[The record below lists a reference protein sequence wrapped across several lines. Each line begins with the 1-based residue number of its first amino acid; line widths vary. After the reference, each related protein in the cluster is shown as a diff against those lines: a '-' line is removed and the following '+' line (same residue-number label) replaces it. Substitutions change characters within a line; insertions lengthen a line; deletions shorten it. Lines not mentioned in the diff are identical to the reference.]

1 MRVMRGSGGQHV
13 KMPVERGPHHA
24 GAVLAAA
31 VLEQRIA
38 AACPLF
44 TTLQFPRE
52 TTGHADNFLR
62 RMHAVARSF
71 LALTMARHPVIH
83 PLARPR
89 RRSDTH
95 CRETASKQPLDHHRH
110 FVQPQIGFVLD
121 KIKI

>member
-1 MRVMRGSGGQHV
+1 
-13 KMPVERGPHHA
+13 MPVERGPHHA

-38 AACPLF
+38 SACPLF
-44 TTLQFPRE
+44 TALQFSRG

-71 LALTMARHPVIH
+71 MALAMAWHPAITR
-83 PLARPR
+83 LARPR
-89 RRSDTH
+89 RRSDAH
-95 CRETASKQPLDHHRH
+95 CRETASEQPLDHHRH
-110 FVQPQIGFVLD
+110 FVQPQICFVLD